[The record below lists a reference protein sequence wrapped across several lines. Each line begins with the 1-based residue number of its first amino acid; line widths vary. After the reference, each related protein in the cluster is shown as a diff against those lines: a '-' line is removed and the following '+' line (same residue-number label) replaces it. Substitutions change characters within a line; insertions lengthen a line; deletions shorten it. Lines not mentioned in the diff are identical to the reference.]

1 MALYDEPVPIDEL
14 SVKPV
19 PDAVHERETE
29 VAFVEL
35 QEIVNGDPAVRFA
48 ADGFTVSVGAG
59 VGLPV
64 VMVCETVLVPPG
76 PVAVQVQLDG

>member
-19 PDAVHERETE
+19 PAAVQERVTD

-35 QEIVNGDPAVRFA
+35 QEIVNPTPAVRLA
-48 ADGFTVSVGAG
+48 EVGFTVRVGAG
-59 VGLPV
+59 CAAASV
-64 VMVCETVLVPPG
+64 VNVTTAG
-76 PVAVQVQLDG
+76 LDGMP